1 MSSVQCRL
9 GDLPQQRL
17 EFLWSR
23 KFIDDDIK
31 RHHDNSVKITC
42 DPVKRARTLE
52 ERGLDFLDAAEV
64 FEGPVYE
71 VEDDRFDYG
80 ECRVLCFGLLRGRM
94 VVVGYVERDG
104 SRHVFTMRKANERE
118 QARFGERLG

>member
-1 MSSVQCRL
+1 M
-9 GDLPQQRL
+9 
-17 EFLWSR
+17 
-23 KFIDDDIK
+23 
-31 RHHDNSVKITC
+31 KITC
-42 DPVKRARTLE
+42 DPVKRAKTLE

-80 ECRVLCFGLLRGRM
+80 ERRVLCFGLLRGRM
-94 VVVGYVERDG
+94 VVVGYVERDD

>member
-1 MSSVQCRL
+1 M
-9 GDLPQQRL
+9 
-17 EFLWSR
+17 
-23 KFIDDDIK
+23 
-31 RHHDNSVKITC
+31 KITC
-42 DPVKRARTLE
+42 DPVKRAKTLE

-71 VEDDRFDYG
+71 VEDGRFDYG
-80 ECRVLCFGLLRGRM
+80 ERRVLCFGLLRGRM
-94 VVVGYVERDG
+94 VVVGYVERDD